1 MRPILSEINPE
12 PNAVPFSV
20 WGLDKEGAGTLLVIC
35 TTEPSTCLNIVFR
48 VLVCKFKSREEFCW
62 ATGAG
67 ADGEPVKTPAPVE
80 GAITTI
86 AITAIAITAIAN
98 VLLKHTNRN
107 FRTPLLLTYYYVIP
121 IT

>member
-1 MRPILSEINPE
+1 MCPILSEINPE

-20 WGLDKEGAGTLLVIC
+20 CRLDTKGVGTLLVIC

-48 VLVCKFKSREEFCW
+48 VSVCKFKTRAEFCW

-67 ADGEPVKTPAPVE
+67 ADGEPVKNPATVE
-80 GAITTI
+80 GAIITI
-86 AITAIAITAIAN
+86 AITATANA
-98 VLLKHTNRN
+98 LLKHTNRN